1 MAETWLRGR
10 IASTGIAVGPAFPLT
25 VPFVISEGA
34 SRGSGA
40 PADEAASLRTA
51 ITGAVT
57 DLADLMATASPEAAA
72 ILEFQIAMLED
83 ESLSDVAFK
92 EIADGCAAAVAWR
105 RALDAQ
111 VSDYDTSEDDYFRAR
126 AADLSDMRDRVLRQL
141 AGEASLS
148 IPPGSVLIGD
158 DLTPSLFLSQDW
170 GHGGAIVL
178 RKGSPS
184 SHVAML
190 ARMRRVPMI
199 VGLGGDLPAVRPGTT
214 IIVDAQ
220 DGGIAIDPDAR
231 LLAAAEHRRRD
242 AEIELA
248 AAEAGRFNAAR
259 TADGTDVRVLIN
271 VAGLADVETLDPAF
285 CDGIGLVRTEFLFR
299 QDGNLPDEEEQLNV
313 YRRIVEWAQQRPVTI
328 RTLDAGG
335 DKPIA
340 GLTVPGEGNPFLGL
354 RGLRLSL
361 ARPEVFRIQLR
372 ALCRA
377 AGYGNLK
384 IMLPMV
390 TVPEEVVTARRLLD
404 AAMEELQAAGVACA
418 RPPLGI
424 MVEVPAAALTP
435 ERFAADFFSIGSN
448 DLTQY
453 TLAAARDLDS
463 VAGLGDAGD
472 PAVLKLI
479 SMTAAY
485 GLASGREV
493 SLCGDAGADPRL
505 VPALLTAGLR
515 SLSVAPSAVGRVKA
529 AIATTRLT

>member
-1 MAETWLRGR
+1 MADTWHRGR
-10 IASTGIAVGPAFPLT
+10 VASSGIAIGPAFPLRAQAT
-25 VPFVISEGA
+25 SVGSNVRVPGDADSESVA
-34 SRGSGA
+34 LR
-40 PADEAASLRTA
+40 AAIAAA
-51 ITGAVT
+51 I
-57 DLADLMATASPEAAA
+57 ADLNDLIATASEDAAG
-72 ILEFQIAMLED
+72 ILEFQSAMLED
-83 ESLSDVAFK
+83 EALSEPAFAT
-92 EIADGCAAAVAWR
+92 IADGVNADDAWR
-105 RALDAQ
+105 RALEDQIADYQ
-111 VSDYDTSEDDYFRAR
+111 ASDDDYFRGR
-126 AADLSDMRDRVLRQL
+126 VADLCDMRDRVLRHL
-141 AGEASLS
+141 LGEASLA
-148 IPPGSVLIGD
+148 IPPGAILVGE

-170 GHGGAIVL
+170 GQGGAIAL
-178 RKGSPS
+178 SKGSPS

-199 VGLGGDLPAVRPGTT
+199 VGLDIDPNKIQPGTT
-214 IIVDAQ
+214 VIVDAE
-220 DGGIAIDPDAR
+220 DGGIAIAP
-231 LLAAAEHRRRD
+231 AATLIRDTERRQRQVEVELEKAEQ
-242 AEIELA
+242 
-248 AAEAGRFNAAR
+248 GRFLAAR
-259 TADGTDVRVLIN
+259 TADGADIKVLIN
-271 VAGLADVETLDPAF
+271 IAGLSDLENLDPQI

-299 QDGNLPDEEEQLNV
+299 QDGDLPDEAEQFDV
-313 YRRIVEWAQQRPVTI
+313 YRRIVDWAQARPVTI

-377 AGYGNLK
+377 AIAGNLK
-384 IMLPMV
+384 VMLPMV
-390 TVPEEVVTARRLLD
+390 TVPREIDAARQLLD
-404 AAMEELQAAGVACA
+404 AVMRDLEDGGIACA

-435 ERFAADFFSIGSN
+435 ERFAADFYSIGSN

-463 VAGLGDAGD
+463 VASLGDAGD

-479 SMTAAY
+479 DMTATY
-485 GLASGREV
+485 GRLSGRDV

-505 VPALLTAGLR
+505 VPALLKAGLR

-529 AIATTRLT
+529 AIATTRLS